1 MQDPAFKRRLAS
13 LYKEVQEFS
22 SQYENTYLRSIGEN
36 PHVTRL
42 IEAFT
47 FLYNKLHVT
56 LEESREELVSSLIGL
71 MYPHLNQ
78 PIPSYMLVQL
88 CPSKDQA
95 KNILVPKG
103 SLICVEYQSQKVKFQ
118 ITYDHE
124 IVPLVIQ
131 DVSYTVVEKAE
142 LHFGEAKSCMSIKLK
157 SVGGQKISTLGL
169 QKLRFYINKD
179 DKTEYSIYEAIFG
192 QMLRVVIRDSLNPQ
206 NAFTLSKAAVSKVGF
221 AANETLLPKQ
231 NSTFAGHRLMTE
243 FFFFPAKFLFFDLS
257 LCDLSGVQ
265 LSDCVSCDFF
275 FKDTSLQ
282 ELVSSSTILLN
293 VVPTINLF
301 CAESDPVE
309 IIDGQKDY
317 KLLIDK
323 LNPKQTSVYAIKG
336 VNVGLTSG
344 EAIELQHLTESI
356 ASKDQILWY
365 AQYKKSLKG
374 DSRDCYIHLVS
385 QEQAGSKRCFYAKTE
400 CFNNDIPYKIFATF
414 QQKVHLSFQNASLLV
429 ENIVPVSN
437 PTSVGQ
443 ICAKSDQKL
452 ELLTYLSVHY
462 LNILDELN
470 AKKILQN
477 LLSIYVQ
484 ERIPHVAMLVS
495 SINKVDV
502 VYHIDKIK
510 TRHGYCFCRGSIFR
524 VYFENTEQ
532 IPKGLLI
539 LFCQILDEFL
549 AFYCPINSFI
559 KFEGYHQKELMY
571 SGIARESS
579 LC

>member
-47 FLYNKLHVT
+47 FLHNKLHVT
-56 LEESREELVSSLIGL
+56 LEESREELVSALTGL

-95 KNILVPKG
+95 KPILIPKG

-118 ITYDHE
+118 VTYAHE
-124 IVPLVIQ
+124 ILPLVIE
-131 DVSYTVVEKAE
+131 DVSYTLVEKPE
-142 LHFGEAKSCMSIKLK
+142 LHFGDAKSCMSIKLK
-157 SVGGQKISTLGL
+157 SVGAQKISTLGL
-169 QKLRFYINKD
+169 KKLRFYINKN

-192 QMLRVVIRDSLNPQ
+192 QIMRVVIRDSFNSQ
-206 NAFTLSKAAVSKVGF
+206 NSFSLSKEAISKVGF
-221 AANETLLPKQ
+221 APGEALLPKQ
-231 NSTFAGHRLMTE
+231 GSTFSGYKLLTE

-257 LCDLSGVQ
+257 LQDLAGMQ
-265 LSDCVSCDFF
+265 LPSSITCDFF

-301 CAESDPVE
+301 PAVSDPVE

-317 KLLIDK
+317 KVLVDK
-323 LNPKQTSVYAIKG
+323 LDPKQISIYEIGSVK
-336 VNVGLTSG
+336 VGLDSG
-344 EAIELQHLTESI
+344 EPVELQHLSEAICT
-356 ASKDQILWY
+356 KDQILWY
-365 AQYKKSLKG
+365 SQYTKSLKG
-374 DSRDCYIHLVS
+374 DFRDCYVNLVS
-385 QEQAGSKRCFYAKTE
+385 KEQAGARKYFYVQAE
-400 CFNNDIPYKIFATF
+400 CFNNNVPYKIFATF
-414 QQKVHLSFQNASLLV
+414 QQKVHLYFQNAALLV
-429 ENIVPVSN
+429 ESIVPVTN
-437 PTSVGQ
+437 PTPVGQ
-443 ICAKSDQKL
+443 ICSKSDQKL

-462 LNILDELN
+462 LNILDEQN
-470 AKKILQN
+470 AKKILKN
-477 LLSIYVQ
+477 LLSVYIQ
-484 ERIPHVAMLVS
+484 ERIPHGAGLVY
-495 SINKVDV
+495 SINKVEV
-502 VYHIDKIK
+502 SYLVDKIK
-510 TRHGYCFCRGSIFR
+510 TKQGYCFCKGSLFQ

-539 LFCQILDEFL
+539 LFCLILDEFL

-559 KFEGYHQKELMY
+559 KFEGYHQKQLLY
-571 SGIARESS
+571 SGIARESRV
-579 LC
+579 C